1 MWFVFILLWVYSSL
15 AGLFFCIW
23 STIMAPSYLDKIDC
37 SDQPLDISF
46 HPQRENLLA
55 VGLVDGTVEGRC
67 ETRIHDNNGVSHTN
81 EEKQESCVSDLQRY
95 NMRQMYL
102 NRCCFL
108 VVSMCVVPRIIV
120 YI

>member
-1 MWFVFILLWVYSSL
+1 MWFVFILLWLYSSRVV
-15 AGLFFCIW
+15 FFGIW

-67 ETRIHDNNGVSHTN
+67 ETRIHDNKRVFRTQTRRVAYRTS
-81 EEKQESCVSDLQRY
+81 K
-95 NMRQMYL
+95 
-102 NRCCFL
+102 
-108 VVSMCVVPRIIV
+108 
-120 YI
+120 